1 MNPPA
6 QAAFDT
12 TSAPQ
17 LAEASQPGRLISLD
31 VFRGLTVM
39 AMILVNNPG
48 DWGHIYPPLEH
59 AEWNGC
65 TPTDLIFPFFLFIV
79 GVSLVYA
86 LDGVKQRGGPLGPT
100 LGRVARRAAVLF
112 GLGLLLSL
120 YPKFDFSVVR
130 IMGVLQRIALVFFGC
145 SVIFLHTSRRTQV
158 GLVAAFLV
166 GYAVLMQLVPVPG
179 FGPANLEPATNLGAW
194 LDRLVF
200 SEAHLWKQSRTWDPE
215 GLLGTLP
222 ALTTGL
228 LGALTAQWLRRPDRE
243 PAAKVAW
250 LLIAGGGLALL
261 GLCWHPWFPINKAL
275 WSSPYVL
282 YTGGLAM
289 AGLAALYWV
298 CDVQGH
304 RAWTRP
310 ALVYGVNAILVVCL
324 SALLS
329 RTFGLFR
336 LALPGGKTGGLK
348 EWLYEWG
355 IAPHFADPRT
365 ASLVGAVTLIVIWYF
380 ILGWM
385 YKKGVV
391 LKV

>member
-200 SEAHLWKQSRTWDPE
+200 SEAIKHYRNRLDM
-215 GLLGTLP
+215 
-222 ALTTGL
+222 
-228 LGALTAQWLRRPDRE
+228 
-243 PAAKVAW
+243 
-250 LLIAGGGLALL
+250 
-261 GLCWHPWFPINKAL
+261 KAL
-275 WSSPYVL
+275 P
-282 YTGGLAM
+282 
-289 AGLAALYWV
+289 
-298 CDVQGH
+298 
-304 RAWTRP
+304 
-310 ALVYGVNAILVVCL
+310 
-324 SALLS
+324 
-329 RTFGLFR
+329 
-336 LALPGGKTGGLK
+336 LP
-348 EWLYEWG
+348 
-355 IAPHFADPRT
+355 
-365 ASLVGAVTLIVIWYF
+365 
-380 ILGWM
+380 
-385 YKKGVV
+385 
-391 LKV
+391 

>member
-1 MNPPA
+1 M
-6 QAAFDT
+6 QTVTEAALDT
-12 TSAPQ
+12 TGAQP
-17 LAEASQPGRLISLD
+17 LVEASQPGRLISLD

-59 AEWNGC
+59 AEWDGC

-86 LDGVKQRGGPLGPT
+86 LDGVKQQGGAQGPV
-100 LGRVARRAAVLF
+100 LLRVAKRAAILF

-130 IMGVLQRIALVFFGC
+130 IMGVLQRIALVFLGC
-145 SVIFLHTSRRTQV
+145 SIIFLKTSWRAQI
-158 GLVAAFLV
+158 GLLIS
-166 GYAVLMQLVPVPG
+166 YAVLMQLVPVPG
-179 FGPANLEPATNLGAW
+179 FGPANLEPTTNLGAW
-194 LDRLVF
+194 LDRTIF
-200 SEAHLWKQSRTWDPE
+200 SEAHLWKTSKTWDPE

-222 ALTTGL
+222 ALGTGL
-228 LGALTAQWLRRPDRE
+228 LGGLTAQWLRRKDQE

-250 LLIAGGGLALL
+250 LFVAAGAIIIL
-261 GLCWHPWFPINKAL
+261 GLIWAPWFPINKAL

-298 CDVQGH
+298 CDVQGY
-304 RAWTRP
+304 RRWTGP
-310 ALVYGVNAILVVCL
+310 AQAYGVNAILVFCL

-329 RTFGLFR
+329 RTFGLFK
-336 LALPGGKTGGLK
+336 LAGPKSNTVGLK

-365 ASLVGAVTLIVIWYF
+365 ASAVGAVVLVLIWLG
-380 ILGWM
+380 ILRWM
-385 YKKGVV
+385 HKKGVV

>member
-1 MNPPA
+1 MQTTT
-6 QAAFDT
+6 QAALET
-12 TSAPQ
+12 TGAQP
-17 LAEASQPGRLISLD
+17 LTEASQPGRLISLD

-86 LDGVKQRGGPLGPT
+86 LDGVKRQGGPQGTVL
-100 LGRVARRAAVLF
+100 LRVLRRAAVLF

-120 YPKFDFSVVR
+120 YPKFDFPVVR
-130 IMGVLQRIALVFFGC
+130 VMGVLQRIALVFLGC
-145 SVIFLHTSRRTQV
+145 SFIFLKTSWRTQV
-158 GLVAAFLV
+158 WLIIGFLI

-194 LDRLVF
+194 LDRLVLT
-200 SEAHLWKQSRTWDPE
+200 EPHLWKQSRTWDPE

-222 ALTTGL
+222 ALGTGL
-228 LGALTAQWLRRPDRE
+228 LGVLTAQWLRQKDQE

-250 LLIAGGGLALL
+250 LFVAGGGIILL
-261 GLCWHPWFPINKAL
+261 GLAWAPWFPVNKAL
-275 WSSPYVL
+275 WSSSYVL

-289 AGLAALYWV
+289 AGLAALYWI
-298 CDVQGH
+298 CDVQGY
-304 RAWTRP
+304 RRWTLP
-310 ALVYGVNAILVVCL
+310 AMVYGVNAILVFCL

-329 RTFGLFR
+329 RTFGLFK
-336 LALPGGKTGGLK
+336 LALPNGKTGGLK
-348 EWLYEWG
+348 EWLYERG
-355 IAPHFADPRT
+355 IAPHFADPRM
-365 ASLVGAVTLIVIWYF
+365 ASAVGAVTLIVVWF
-380 ILGWM
+380 GILSWM